1 MKEFKGSIEV
11 MKKILIIGASSLQ
24 LPGILKAK
32 EMGFETAV
40 VDFNPKAI
48 GIKHADKYYNVS
60 TIDKEGVYKA
70 AKDFG
75 ADGIVTLATDMPM
88 RSLAYA
94 CEKLDLVG
102 INYDTAVKSTDK
114 GEMIKAFEK
123 HDVAHPWYYILKQ
136 GEKIDSIIDEI
147 KYPLIV
153 KPTDNSGSRGVV
165 LVHNKEELDEAIS
178 YSIKESREG
187 NIILEEYMWGP
198 EVSVEVITLEGEP
211 NVLQITDKLTTGE
224 PHFVEMGH
232 SQPSR
237 LSRKVQEEI
246 RNLAV
251 KACKAVGLVNGPAHA
266 EIIITEEGPKMV
278 EIGVRMGGDNI
289 TTHLVP
295 LSTGIDMT
303 KAMIQ
308 IACGE
313 KPDIQKKID
322 KASAIRFFEGSE
334 GKIVNIT
341 GVEAAKSILGV
352 KEIIFTKKIGDIVG
366 DITSSNDRI
375 ACVIAQADTPEEAI
389 LICENAL
396 EKIHVETE

>member
-1 MKEFKGSIEV
+1 

-24 LPGILKAK
+24 VPGILKAK

-40 VDFNPKAI
+40 VDFNPRAV
-48 GIKHADKYYNVS
+48 GIKYADKYYNVS
-60 TIDKEGVYKA
+60 TTDKEGVYEA

-94 CEKLDLVG
+94 CEKLNLVG
-102 INYDTAVKSTDK
+102 VKYDTAVKATDK

-123 HDVAHPWYYILKQ
+123 YDVAHPWYHILKR
-136 GEKIDSIIDEI
+136 GESIESIVREI
-147 KYPLIV
+147 HYPLIV

-165 LVHNKEELDEAIS
+165 LVHDEQELYEAVS

-187 NIILEEYMWGP
+187 NIILEEYMIGP
-198 EVSVEVITLEGEP
+198 EVSVEVIVLDGKP
-211 NVLQITDKLTTGE
+211 HILQITDKLTTGA

-237 LSRKVQEEI
+237 LSKKIQEEI
-246 RNLAV
+246 IVLAT
-251 KACKAVGLVNGPAHA
+251 KACNAVGLVNGPAHA
-266 EIIITEEGPKMV
+266 EIIITDAGPKMV

-303 KAMIQ
+303 KATIQ

-322 KASAIRFFEGSE
+322 KASAIRFLNVPE
-334 GKIVNIT
+334 GKIVSIT
-341 GVEAAKSILGV
+341 GVNEAKNVLGV
-352 KEIIFTKKIGDIVG
+352 KEILFTKEVG
-366 DITSSNDRI
+366 DFVKNITSSSDRSV
-375 ACVIAQADTPEEAI
+375 CVIAQAETPEEAVA
-389 LICENAL
+389 ICEKAL
-396 EKIHVETE
+396 EKVHLEIE

>member
-1 MKEFKGSIEV
+1 

-24 LPGILKAK
+24 VPGILKAK

-40 VDFNPKAI
+40 VDFDPKAI
-48 GIKHADKYYNVS
+48 GIKYADKYYNVS

-94 CEKLDLVG
+94 CEKLNLVG
-102 INYDTAVKSTDK
+102 IDYDTAVRATDK
-114 GEMIKAFEK
+114 GEMIEAFEK
-123 HDVAHPWYYILKQ
+123 YEVAHPWYYILKA
-136 GEKIDSIIDEI
+136 GENIDSVVDEI
-147 KYPLIV
+147 NYPLIV

-165 LVHNKEELDEAIS
+165 LVHNKEELYDAIS
-178 YSIKESREG
+178 YSTKESREG
-187 NIILEEYMWGP
+187 NIILEEYMVGP
-198 EVSVEVITLEGEP
+198 EVSVEVIALDGEP
-211 NVLQITDKLTTGE
+211 YVLQITDKLTTGA

-232 SQPSR
+232 SQPSK
-237 LSRKVQEEI
+237 LSRKIQEEI
-246 RNLAV
+246 RTLAA

-266 EIIITEEGPKMV
+266 EIIITDVGPKMV

-322 KASAIRFFEGSE
+322 KASAIRFLKVPEGR
-334 GKIVNIT
+334 IVNIT
-341 GVEAAKSILGV
+341 GVNDAKKVSGV
-352 KEIIFTKKIGDIVG
+352 KEIIFTKEIGDFVE
-366 DITSSNDRI
+366 DITSSSDRV
-375 ACVIAQADTPEEAI
+375 ACVIAQADTPEEAVS
-389 LICENAL
+389 ICEKAI
-396 EKIHVETE
+396 EKVHVEIE

>member
-1 MKEFKGSIEV
+1 

-24 LPGILKAK
+24 VPGILKAK

-40 VDFNPKAI
+40 VDFNPRAV
-48 GIKHADKYYNVS
+48 GIKYADKYYNVS
-60 TIDKEGVYKA
+60 TTDKEGVYEA

-94 CEKLDLVG
+94 CEKLNLVG
-102 INYDTAVKSTDK
+102 VKYDTAVKATDK

-123 HDVAHPWYYILKQ
+123 YDVAHPWYHILKR
-136 GEKIDSIIDEI
+136 GESIESIVREI
-147 KYPLIV
+147 HYPLIV

-165 LVHNKEELDEAIS
+165 LVHDEQELYEAVS

-187 NIILEEYMWGP
+187 NIILEEYMIGP
-198 EVSVEVITLEGEP
+198 EVSVEVIVLDGKP
-211 NVLQITDKLTTGE
+211 HILQITDKLTTGA

-237 LSRKVQEEI
+237 LSKKIQEEI
-246 RNLAV
+246 IVLAT
-251 KACKAVGLVNGPAHA
+251 KACNAVGLVNGPAHA
-266 EIIITEEGPKMV
+266 EIIITDAGPKMV

-303 KAMIQ
+303 KATIQ

-322 KASAIRFFEGSE
+322 KASAIRFLNVPE
-334 GKIVNIT
+334 GKIVSIT
-341 GVEAAKSILGV
+341 GVNEAKNVLGV
-352 KEIIFTKKIGDIVG
+352 KEILFTKEVG
-366 DITSSNDRI
+366 DLVKNITSSSDRSV
-375 ACVIAQADTPEEAI
+375 CVIAQAETPEEAVA
-389 LICENAL
+389 ICEKAL
-396 EKIHVETE
+396 EKVHLEIE

>member
-1 MKEFKGSIEV
+1 

-24 LPGILKAK
+24 VPGILKAK

-40 VDFNPKAI
+40 VDFNPTAV
-48 GIKHADKYYNVS
+48 GIKYADKYYNVS
-60 TIDKEGVYKA
+60 TTDKEGVYEA

-94 CEKLDLVG
+94 CEKLNLVG
-102 INYDTAVKSTDK
+102 VKYDTAVKATDK

-123 HDVAHPWYYILKQ
+123 YDVAHPWYHILKR
-136 GEKIDSIIDEI
+136 GESIESIVREI
-147 KYPLIV
+147 HYPLIV

-165 LVHNKEELDEAIS
+165 LVHDEQELYEAVS

-187 NIILEEYMWGP
+187 NIILEEYMVGP
-198 EVSVEVITLEGEP
+198 EVSVEVIVLDGKP
-211 NVLQITDKLTTGE
+211 HILQITDKLTTGA

-237 LSRKVQEEI
+237 LSKKIQEEI
-246 RNLAV
+246 IVLAT
-251 KACKAVGLVNGPAHA
+251 KACNAVGLVNGPAHA
-266 EIIITEEGPKMV
+266 EIIITDAGPKMV

-303 KAMIQ
+303 KATIQ

-322 KASAIRFFEGSE
+322 KASAIRFLNVPE
-334 GKIVNIT
+334 GKIVSIT
-341 GVEAAKSILGV
+341 GVNEAKNVLGV
-352 KEIIFTKKIGDIVG
+352 KEILFTKEVG
-366 DITSSNDRI
+366 DFVKNITSSSDRSV
-375 ACVIAQADTPEEAI
+375 CVIAQAETPEEAVS
-389 LICENAL
+389 ICEKAL
-396 EKIHVETE
+396 EKVHLEIE